1 MATSQYII
9 GNDGTVTIGTEDQM
23 KVKSYAV
30 TLSRPSSDLTAFGD
44 GGKRRRVGLLDCTGS
59 LNGVLMVGTGSGVTT
74 VSSIMFTK
82 TNSWNTSA
90 TNTQYC
96 ALTLGLF
103 SDGTA
108 TAKIVSNVVFNSWA
122 FNSDKNAD
130 AGVTANFENGDG
142 SAPVLTWS
150 V

>member
-1 MATSQYII
+1 M
-9 GNDGTVTIGTEDQM
+9 
-23 KVKSYAV
+23 
-30 TLSRPSSDLTAFGD
+30 
-44 GGKRRRVGLLDCTGS
+44 
-59 LNGVLMVGTGSGVTT
+59 NGVLMVGTGTGVTT

>member
-59 LNGVLMVGTGSGVTT
+59 MNGVLMVGTGASTTAVT
-74 VSSIMFTK
+74 SIMFTK
-82 TNSWNTSA
+82 TNNWTTVTAN
-90 TNTQYC
+90 QYC
-96 ALTLGLF
+96 SLTLGLF
-103 SDGTA
+103 ADGTV